1 MQFTEEQVRMQ
12 DMAKNFDQEQM
23 NAKASEW
30 DRQGMFFEEQVLI
43 QDMAK
48 SFAQEQ
54 IKPNAAE
61 WDRHGIFPADALQ
74 QMGQL
79 GFMGMLVPEEW
90 GGSATGNLAYV
101 LALEEIAAA
110 DGATS
115 AIMSVHNSVGCV
127 PILKFGTEEQKQQFL
142 VPLAK
147 GEMIGAFALT
157 EPHTGSDAA
166 AIKTRAVK
174 DGDDYILN
182 GAKQFI
188 TSGHN
193 AGVIIVFAVTDPAAG
208 KKGMSA
214 FLVPRNTPGYEVI
227 RVEEKLG
234 LHASDTCQIALTD
247 VRLHKSMLLGKE
259 GEGLKIALSNLEGGR
274 IGIAAQA
281 VGLARAALEEATRYA
296 KERVAFG
303 KPIFEQQAVSFRLA
317 SMATEIAAA
326 RQLVH
331 QAARLK
337 EAGQPCLTEA
347 SMAKLFASEMT
358 ERVCSNALQ
367 IFGGYGYLKDFPIER
382 IYRDARICQIYEGTS
397 DIQRL
402 VIARSL

>member
-1 MQFTEEQVRMQ
+1 MQFTEEQQ
-12 DMAKNFDQEQM
+12 
-23 NAKASEW
+23 
-30 DRQGMFFEEQVLI
+30 LI

-54 IKPNAAE
+54 IKPHAGE
-61 WDRHGIFPADALQ
+61 WDQKGIFPKDALA

-79 GFMGMLVPEEW
+79 GFLGMLIPEEW
-90 GGSATGNLAYV
+90 GGAGTGTLAYV

-127 PILKFGTEEQKQQFL
+127 PIFKFGTEQQKQQFL
-142 VPLAK
+142 KPLAQ

-174 DGDDYILN
+174 DGDHYIIN

-188 TSGHN
+188 TSGNN
-193 AGVIIVFAVTDPAAG
+193 AGMIIVFAVTDPTAG

-214 FLVPRNTPGYEVI
+214 FLVPRDTPGYEVI

-247 VRLHKSMLLGKE
+247 VRIHESLRLGAE
-259 GEGLKIALSNLEGGR
+259 GEGLKIALANLEGGR

-281 VGLARAALEEATRYA
+281 VGLARAALEEASKYA
-296 KERVAFG
+296 HERVAFG
-303 KPIFEQQAVSFRLA
+303 KPIFEQQAIAFRLA
-317 SMATEIAAA
+317 SMATEIEAA

-331 QAARLK
+331 FAARKK
-337 EAGQPCLTEA
+337 EAGESCLTEA
-347 SMAKLFASEMT
+347 SMAKLFASEMA
-358 ERVCSNALQ
+358 ERVCSKALQ

>member
-1 MQFTEEQVRMQ
+1 MQFTEEQVHQQ
-12 DMAKNFDQEQM
+12 DQTTRFAQAQIQSN
-23 NAKASEW
+23 STEW

-54 IKPNAAE
+54 IKPYASE
-61 WDRHGIFPADALQ
+61 WDRHGIFPADALK

-79 GFMGMLVPEEW
+79 GFMGMLVPEQW

-142 VPLAK
+142 LPLAK

-174 DGDDYILN
+174 DGDYYVLN

-214 FLVPRNTPGYEVI
+214 FLVPRNTSGYEVI

-331 QAARLK
+331 HAARLK
-337 EAGQPCLTEA
+337 EAGEPCLTEA

>member
-1 MQFTEEQVRMQ
+1 MQLT
-12 DMAKNFDQEQM
+12 
-23 NAKASEW
+23 
-30 DRQGMFFEEQVLI
+30 EEQVLI

-48 SFAQEQ
+48 SFAVEQ
-54 IKPNAAE
+54 IKPFASE
-61 WDRHGIFPADALQ
+61 WDQKGIFPKQALN
-74 QMGQL
+74 QMGEL
-79 GFMGMLVPEEW
+79 GFMGMLVPEQW
-90 GGSATGNLAYV
+90 GGSETGNLAYV

-115 AIMSVHNSVGCV
+115 TIMSVHNSVGCV
-127 PILKFGTEEQKQQFL
+127 PILKFGTDEQKERYL
-142 VPLAK
+142 KPLAQ

-174 DGDDYILN
+174 EGDDYILN

-193 AGVIIVFAVTDPAAG
+193 AGVIIVFAVTDPSAG

-214 FLVPRNTPGYEVI
+214 FLVPRESAGYEVI

-247 VRLHKSMLLGKE
+247 VRLHKSMMLGKE
-259 GEGLKIALSNLEGGR
+259 GDGLKIALSNLEGGR

-281 VGLARAALEEATRYA
+281 VGLARAALEEATQYA

-303 KPIFEQQAVSFRLA
+303 KPIFEQQAISFRLA
-317 SMATEIAAA
+317 SMATEIHAA
-326 RQLVH
+326 RQMVH
-331 QAARLK
+331 YAARLK

-347 SMAKLFASEMT
+347 SMAKLFSSEMT
-358 ERVCSNALQ
+358 ERVCSQALQ

>member
-1 MQFTEEQVRMQ
+1 MQFTEEQQLIR
-12 DMAKNFDQEQM
+12 DMAQ
-23 NAKASEW
+23 
-30 DRQGMFFEEQVLI
+30 
-43 QDMAK
+43 

-54 IKPNAAE
+54 IKPFASE
-61 WDRHGIFPADALQ
+61 WDEKGQYPAEALA
-74 QMGQL
+74 QMGEL
-79 GFMGMLVPEEW
+79 GFLGMLVPEQY
-90 GGSATGNLAYV
+90 GGSETGNLAYV
-101 LALEEIAAA
+101 LALEEVAAA

-127 PILKFGTEEQKQQFL
+127 PILKFGTEEQKQKYL
-142 VPLAK
+142 MPLAR

-174 DGDDYILN
+174 DGDHYVIN

-193 AGVIIVFAVTDPAAG
+193 AGVIIVFAVTDPSAG
-208 KKGMSA
+208 KKGISA

-247 VRLHKSMLLGKE
+247 MRIHESLRLGAE
-259 GEGLKIALSNLEGGR
+259 GDGLKIALANLEGGR
-274 IGIAAQA
+274 IGIAAQS

-296 KERVAFG
+296 HERTTFG
-303 KPIFEQQAVSFRLA
+303 KPIFEHQAISFRLA
-317 SMATEIAAA
+317 SMATEVEAA

-331 QAARLK
+331 YAARLK

-347 SMAKLFASEMT
+347 SMAKLFASEMA

-367 IFGGYGYLKDFPIER
+367 VFGGYGYLKDFPIER

>member
-1 MQFTEEQVRMQ
+1 MQFTEEQQ
-12 DMAKNFDQEQM
+12 
-23 NAKASEW
+23 
-30 DRQGMFFEEQVLI
+30 LI

-54 IKPNAAE
+54 IKPHAGE
-61 WDRHGIFPADALQ
+61 WDQKGIFPKDALA
-74 QMGQL
+74 QMGEL
-79 GFMGMLVPEEW
+79 GFLGMLIPEEW
-90 GGSATGNLAYV
+90 GGSGTGTLAYV

-127 PILKFGTEEQKQQFL
+127 PILKFGTEQQKQQFL
-142 VPLAK
+142 KPLAQ

-174 DGDDYILN
+174 DGDHYIIN

-193 AGVIIVFAVTDPAAG
+193 AGMIIVFAVTDPGAG

-214 FLVPRNTPGYEVI
+214 FLVPRDTLGYEVI

-247 VRLHKSMLLGKE
+247 VRIHESLRLGAE
-259 GEGLKIALSNLEGGR
+259 GEGLKIALANLEGGR

-281 VGLARAALEEATRYA
+281 VGLARAALEEASKYA
-296 KERVAFG
+296 HDRVAFG
-303 KPIFEQQAVSFRLA
+303 KPIFEQQAIAFRLA
-317 SMATEIAAA
+317 SMATEIEAA

-331 QAARLK
+331 FAARKK
-337 EAGQPCLTEA
+337 EAGESCLTEA
-347 SMAKLFASEMT
+347 SMAKLFASEMA
-358 ERVCSNALQ
+358 ERVCSKALQ